1 MNSKDGL
8 ELFETIMN
16 TVLCKL
22 DFYYIK
28 IKTTL
33 ATSIMNSLSVP
44 TDLHFKQNYVI
55 LFC

>member
-16 TVLCKL
+16 TALYKL

-28 IKTTL
+28 IKIT
-33 ATSIMNSLSVP
+33 
-44 TDLHFKQNYVI
+44 
-55 LFC
+55 